1 MKKGLHPTYHQNAKV
16 TCACG
21 NSFIVGST
29 KEKLEVEICY
39 KCHPFYN
46 GKEKLIDTAG
56 RIEKFQK
63 KIERRLKT
71 PAKKSRKKSEKK
83 STKVL

>member
-46 GKEKLIDTAG
+46 GKEKLDESV
-56 RIEKFQK
+56 RVYNIEV
-63 KIERRLKT
+63 ENDLHH
-71 PAKKSRKKSEKK
+71 E
-83 STKVL
+83 

>member
-29 KEKLEVEICY
+29 KEKLEQLKAELAT
-39 KCHPFYN
+39 HFNANPSF
-46 GKEKLIDTAG
+46 GKARTMGQLVKRQLKQTLQNNLLLIP
-56 RIEKFQK
+56 KS
-63 KIERRLKT
+63 
-71 PAKKSRKKSEKK
+71 KSRFAD
-83 STKVL
+83 